1 MVNEEQG
8 GQPKKATFKR
18 WVDDH
23 KKISAIGL
31 SVVLV
36 AVVGLVWANHN
47 SSKTAISKN
56 PVIANYQKQ
65 LPSLAAAVKKNGNN
79 SQAHYD
85 YAVALYAT
93 GDTAKAKD
101 QYEADLKINPN
112 NAVLQNNLGN
122 VYRDL
127 GDYQKSID
135 AYQKAISIDSKSVN
149 PYINLA
155 NLYIYTLNKKD
166 LGVKTFQQALQN
178 LPGNQTIEV
187 LLGVA
192 YEQTGDKDSARQAYQ
207 TVLSADPSNVAA
219 QAGIKRVQ

>member
-1 MVNEEQG
+1 MLNEEKG
-8 GQPKKATFKR
+8 GEPKHATYKR
-18 WVDDH
+18 WIGEH
-23 KKISAIGL
+23 KRTSAASL
-31 SVVLV
+31 AVLLVV
-36 AVVGLVWANHN
+36 VVGLTWANHN
-47 SSKTAISKN
+47 SSKTTISKN

-65 LPSLAAAVKKNGNN
+65 LPSLAAAVKKNGNDP
-79 SQAHYD
+79 QAHYD

-112 NAVLQNNLGN
+112 DAVLQNNLGN

-127 GDYQKSID
+127 GEYQQSID
-135 AYQKAISIDSKSVN
+135 AYQKAIAINSKSVN

-192 YEQTGDKDSARQAYQ
+192 YEQTGDKDSAKQAYQ

-219 QAGIKRVQ
+219 QAGLKRVE

>member
-1 MVNEEQG
+1 MLNEEKG
-8 GQPKKATFKR
+8 GEPKHATYKR
-18 WVDDH
+18 WIGEH
-23 KKISAIGL
+23 KRTSAASL
-31 SVVLV
+31 AVLLVV
-36 AVVGLVWANHN
+36 VVGLTWANHN
-47 SSKTAISKN
+47 SSKTTISKN

-65 LPSLAAAVKKNGNN
+65 LPALADAVKKNSNDP
-79 SQAHYD
+79 QARYD

-127 GDYQKSID
+127 GEYQQSID

-192 YEQTGDKDSARQAYQ
+192 YEQTGDKDSAQQAYN
-207 TVLSADPSNVAA
+207 TVLAADPSNVAA
-219 QAGIKRVQ
+219 QAGLKRVR

>member
-1 MVNEEQG
+1 MLNEEKG
-8 GQPKKATFKR
+8 VEPKHVWFRR
-18 WVDDH
+18 WVGEH
-23 KKISAIGL
+23 KRTSAAGL
-31 SVVLV
+31 AVLLVV
-36 AVVGLVWANHN
+36 VVGLTWANHN
-47 SSKTAISKN
+47 SSKTTISKN

-65 LPSLAAAVKKNGNN
+65 LPSLAAAVKKNGNDP
-79 SQAHYD
+79 QAHYD

-112 NAVLQNNLGN
+112 DAVLQNNLGN

-127 GDYQKSID
+127 GEYQQSID
-135 AYQKAISIDSKSVN
+135 AYQKAIAINSKSVN

-192 YEQTGDKDSARQAYQ
+192 YEQTGDKDSAKQAYQ

-219 QAGIKRVQ
+219 QAGLKRVE